1 MGDDILKADIM
12 LDLKPA
18 VMRKIIKVLSG
29 NVPEYEVLAYGARA
43 TGTANQHSYLDLAV
57 MSDTPLGEA
66 RLSKLSADFAAAS
79 LPFRVETVDWAA
91 TGASYR
97 KEIKRTAVTLR
108 PPVKK

>member
-1 MGDDILKADIM
+1 M
-12 LDLKPA
+12 LDIKPKD
-18 VMRKIIKVLSG
+18 MQKIIKVLTG
-29 NVPEYEVLAYGARA
+29 NVPEYEVLAYGQRA
-43 TGTANQHSYLDLAV
+43 TGRANQHAYLDLAV

-66 RLSKLSADFAAAS
+66 RLNKLSSDFAAAS

-108 PPVKK
+108 PSGKK

>member
-1 MGDDILKADIM
+1 MIDVKPADI
-12 LDLKPA
+12 
-18 VMRKIIKVLSG
+18 RKIMKVLSG
-29 NVPEYEVLAYGARA
+29 NVPEYEVMAYGQRA
-43 TGTANQHSYLDLAV
+43 TGRANPHAYLDLAV

-66 RLSKLSADFAAAS
+66 RLNKLSADFTAAS

-108 PPVKK
+108 APGKKSVK